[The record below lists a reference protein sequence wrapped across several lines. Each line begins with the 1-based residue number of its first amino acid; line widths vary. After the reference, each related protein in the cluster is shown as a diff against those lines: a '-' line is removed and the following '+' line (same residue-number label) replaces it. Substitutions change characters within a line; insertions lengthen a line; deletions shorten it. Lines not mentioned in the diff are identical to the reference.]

1 MNENVARV
9 STPSDLAISF
19 VPAVLRRHYAD
30 YPSANKAASAGGQT
44 ATLLWVDICNFSPL
58 CNRLM
63 KDVVNGVEK
72 ITGILNSHYD
82 FVLNTIHACG
92 GEPLFFVGDGIMAA
106 WPGDQIAAEEAVPLA
121 AACAQKILQ
130 EEATKD
136 DQDKRLSI
144 HAVISVGPWNLL
156 EFEGTKDKLL
166 YSFFGDVFN
175 TIVAASKNVA
185 PDQLLI
191 SNAALRFLDK
201 KLRWRPVEHDT
212 AILLDSPA
220 MPVLPRKKSLA
231 LTPAATRKLRSFVP
245 QTLIFPINAERLKW
259 IAEIRPVTV
268 LFIRLANDYQ
278 NTSANLEQLR
288 GSIKLARPLVLKHDG
303 LLNQIWLDEKQSNIL
318 ICFGPPPSAHMDNP
332 ERCVRLALEL
342 HQLLNEAGFQ
352 NSMGLSTGMAYCG
365 ILGNDILRQYTVIGD
380 VVNLSARIAGIGQNK
395 IYCDKATRN
404 ASHKTIRYKPHFTR
418 VLKGFSDPVVLNEPE
433 AVVENN
439 APNPAI
445 LSVIGRE
452 RELNVLLEA
461 YQRAT
466 AGEGSCIMIEG
477 ENGMG
482 KTRLLEA
489 FRLQV
494 VKNKGFVL
502 SSSGDYI
509 NRNTPYQIWETIF
522 STLLGLDGVVSSE
535 GTQETLQRIVA
546 RYGFKA
552 SLLNAVLPIDFSESE
567 ETRALTESQKV
578 VATHKFL
585 LQVLEEES
593 AGRPLVIVIDDAH
606 WVADELSWQLLG
618 SVASRLR
625 NSLLVLSFQKTVDF
639 SGMAATIEEVR
650 HLVLQ
655 ELSDE
660 GMEALI
666 RAKLKV
672 AAVAGDVFG
681 LVKRIAKGNP
691 FFCIELV
698 GSLLDQQ
705 LLTFKDDC
713 CFLAADASLSDFALP
728 ETVRGAVRRR
738 IDHLDR
744 GAQLSLKVASVVGN
758 RFGKKV
764 IDDIYPINIERESV
778 PVYLAGAAKAGF
790 IRAQTVDNMEGY
802 QFSSVTTSEVAYE
815 MTLAEQRRYLHRET
829 ALWYEQQFRDNLPPF
844 YVRLAH
850 HWQHAGEKSK
860 AATYQEKEA
869 IRLFRLGF
877 VKQALDVGLE
887 GVRLLGQ
894 DIDRDPT
901 LIGQKIMEH
910 FGFITGFMEGRSI
923 ESLVFHKKLLNE
935 NTGMVI
941 KLLLELCPFAHQCQ
955 EAELFAL
962 MAIISLRRTLEE
974 GNGEAAAEVYSM
986 YSIIHKSLTGDSV
999 TALAWSRLALAIDE
1013 QNGHILQ
1020 ARVSFIHCWFIAHWL
1035 VPHRE
1040 LVPLAAGGADAGLAS
1055 GDVLFGCFCLS
1066 LEVVLRATA
1075 GQPLDE
1081 VIRTAE
1087 AHQSRNNQ
1095 AVLNAAFHLVHE
1107 AQVAKALQ
1115 GRTKSVTSLSDE
1127 SRDEEK
1133 DIASICHTDLYNQ
1146 IGYYLISKLK
1156 LNAHFGRWQE
1166 AASWGEKAMPL
1177 LPAFAHQPGQIDFEQ
1192 FFTIAAL
1199 YAAAGT
1205 SGEEAAKLR
1214 NRAAA
1219 GTETMNTWAAL
1230 CPGNFSHKALLLQ
1243 GISDGLNGNIAQ
1255 AENCFAQAAA
1265 KALETGYLHDRGL
1278 AFEHLARL
1286 QKNAGLDALPAAR
1299 AAIEAYTD
1307 WGAFGKVNYLR
1318 ELFAI

>member
-1 MNENVARV
+1 M
-9 STPSDLAISF
+9 
-19 VPAVLRRHYAD
+19 
-30 YPSANKAASAGGQT
+30 
-44 ATLLWVDICNFSPL
+44 LWVDICNFSPL

-82 FVLNTIHACG
+82 FVLNTIHAYG

-106 WPGDQIAAEEAVPLA
+106 WPADQIAEEEAVPLA
-121 AACAQKILQ
+121 AACAQKILK

-156 EFEGTKDKLL
+156 EFEGTKDLLL
-166 YSFFGDVFN
+166 YSFFGEVF
-175 TIVAASKNVA
+175 TAIVAASKNVA

-191 SNAALRFLDK
+191 SNAALRFLSKDIRSK
-201 KLRWRPVEHDT
+201 PVEYDT
-212 AILLDSPA
+212 AILLDSPEI
-220 MPVLPRKKSLA
+220 PSLPHKKSLA

-245 QTLIFPINAERLKW
+245 QTLIFPINTERLKW

-278 NTSANLEQLR
+278 NTAANLEQLR
-288 GSIKLARPLVLKHDG
+288 GSVKLARPLVLKHDG

-332 ERCVRLALEL
+332 ERCVRLALQL
-342 HQLLNEAGFQ
+342 HRLLNEAGFQ
-352 NSMGLSTGMAYCG
+352 NSMGVSTGMAYCG

-380 VVNLSARIAGIGQNK
+380 VVNLSARIAGIAQNK
-395 IYCDKATRN
+395 IFCDKATRS

-418 VLKGFSDPVVLNEPE
+418 VLKGFPDPVVLNEPE
-433 AVVENN
+433 AVLEEA
-439 APNPAI
+439 APNAVAP
-445 LSVIGRE
+445 SVIGRE
-452 RELNVLLEA
+452 AELNVLLDA
-461 YQRAT
+461 YRQAL
-466 AGEGSCIMIEG
+466 AGHGSCIMIEG

-489 FRLQV
+489 FRSQV
-494 VKNKGFVL
+494 AKSKGFVL

-522 STLLGLDGVVSSE
+522 STLLRLDGVSSS
-535 GTQETLQRIVA
+535 GSTQETLQQIVT
-546 RYGFKA
+546 RYGPKA
-552 SLLNAVLPIDFSESE
+552 SLLNAVLPANFSESE

-625 NSLLVLSFQKTVDF
+625 NSLLVLSFQKTADF
-639 SGMAATIEEVR
+639 SGIAETLGNVQ

-672 AAVAGDVFG
+672 ASVAGDVYS
-681 LVKRIAKGNP
+681 LVKRIARGNP

-705 LLTFKDDC
+705 LLSFKDDS
-713 CFLAADASLSDFALP
+713 CFLAADASLSDFSLP

-738 IDHLDR
+738 IDHLER
-744 GAQLSLKVASVVGN
+744 GSQLSLKVASVVGN
-758 RFGKKV
+758 RFGTKV
-764 IDDIYPINIERESV
+764 IDDIYPISIERESV
-778 PVYLAGAAKAGF
+778 PAYLAGAAKAGF
-790 IRAQTVDNMEGY
+790 IRAQMVDNMQGY

-829 ALWYEQQFRDNLPPF
+829 ALWYEQQFRDNLAPF
-844 YVRLAH
+844 YVRLAY
-850 HWQHAGEKSK
+850 HWLHAGEKSR
-860 AATYQEKEA
+860 AADYHEKEA

-910 FGFITGFMEGRSI
+910 FGFINGFMEGKSI
-923 ESLVFHKKLLNE
+923 ESLVLHKKLLND
-935 NTGMVI
+935 NAGMVI

-974 GNGEAAAEVYSM
+974 GNGAAAAEVYSM
-986 YSIIHKSLTGDSV
+986 YSIIYKSLTGDSV

-1013 QNGHILQ
+1013 QNGHTLQ

-1040 LVPLAAGGADAGLAS
+1040 LVPLAASGAESGLSS

-1075 GQPLDE
+1075 GQPLNE
-1081 VIRTAE
+1081 VIRTAQ
-1087 AHQSRNNQ
+1087 AYQSRNNQ
-1095 AVLNAAFHLVHE
+1095 SVLNAAFHLVHE

-1115 GRTKSVTSLSDE
+1115 GRTKSFTSLSDE
-1127 SRDEEK
+1127 YRDEEK
-1133 DIASICHTDLYNQ
+1133 DIASICNTDLYNQ

-1156 LNAHFGRWQE
+1156 LNTHFGLWQE
-1166 AASWGEKAMPL
+1166 AVGWGEKALPL
-1177 LPAFAHQPGQIDFEQ
+1177 LPAFAHQPGQIDLEQ
-1192 FFTIAAL
+1192 FFSIAAL
-1199 YAAAGT
+1199 YAAAET
-1205 SGEEAAKLR
+1205 SGEEAARLR
-1214 NRAAA
+1214 NRAAT
-1219 GTETMNTWAAL
+1219 GMETVNRWAEL

-1243 GISDGLNGNIAQ
+1243 GISDGLNGDLAR
-1255 AENCFAQAAA
+1255 AETSFLQAAA
-1265 KALETGYLHDRGL
+1265 KALDTGYLHDRGL

-1286 QKNAGLDALPAAR
+1286 QKAAGLDALPSAK
-1299 AAIEAYTD
+1299 AAIAAYTD
-1307 WGAFGKVNYLR
+1307 WGALGKVSYLR
-1318 ELFAI
+1318 ELFAV